1 MTRHG
6 ILRYVQQLAIRI
18 RSIRLTVEEKDDGFG
33 SVIYNHQPRHRALLT
48 HLRFTGTRLRF
59 KSFSQQKR
67 EQDIWKHRFSFI

>member
-33 SVIYNHQPRHRALLT
+33 SVIHNHQPRHRALLT
-48 HLRFTGTRLRF
+48 RLRSAGTRLRF

-67 EQDIWKHRFSFI
+67 EQDI